1 MSVLDQL
8 QAIYN
13 RHKALTPQIVL
24 TEATDPKHPL
34 HHRFTWDE
42 TEAAERWRLYQA
54 QALIRSVNVVI
65 DRGGS
70 LPPISVRAF
79 VSESEIR
86 RGADEE
92 AQDAGVYLPVTE
104 VVSNDVMRTAWFQAL
119 RRDWERLKAKAGASQ
134 EFAQMVMEDVR
145 EIAS

>member
-65 DRGGS
+65 DRGES

>member
-13 RHKALTPQIVL
+13 RHNALTAQIVL
-24 TEATDPKHPL
+24 AEATDPKHPL

-42 TEAAERWRLYQA
+42 SEAAERWRLYQA

-65 DRGGS
+65 DRGDN

-86 RGADEE
+86 RGADE
-92 AQDAGVYLPVTE
+92 QGDDAGVYLPVTE
-104 VVSNDVMRTAWFQAL
+104 VVSNDVMRTAWFQSL
-119 RRDWERLKAKAGASQ
+119 RKDWERLKAKAGASQ
-134 EFAQMVMEDVR
+134 EFAQMVIDDMRD
-145 EIAS
+145 IAS

>member
-13 RHKALTPQIVL
+13 RHHTLTPQIVL
-24 TEATDPKHPL
+24 AEATDPQHPL
-34 HHRFTWDE
+34 HRRFTWDDG
-42 TEAAERWRLYQA
+42 EAAERWRLHQA

-65 DRGGS
+65 ERGENET
-70 LPPISVRAF
+70 PIAVRAF

-86 RGADEE
+86 RGGDEDGGE
-92 AQDAGVYLPVTE
+92 SGIYLPVQE
-104 VVSNDVMRTAWFQAL
+104 VVSNDVMRTAWFHAL

-134 EFAQMVMEDVR
+134 EFAQMVMDDMR
-145 EIAS
+145 ELAS